1 MQSASRIVLLIAAAG
16 LAVAA
21 PLARDTLG
29 PSRADLDLARRK
41 VAVLESELSLA
52 RSRKPYLVVD
62 AQGKML
68 RYRLLGVTMREIP
81 LSGLRIDGLRREE
94 ERGTEGPLTLAGIVT
109 LKEKENDPRL
119 SPLTPEQIEAG
130 AADENVADALPP
142 EAPADFEVEFKQ
154 PLSLRVEGVAGKK
167 SVWSPSSWLSRLWR
181 GGGKGKE
188 PRVRLTAHLEETAAR
203 ELYRSL
209 IPGTRLLVV
218 PPAGFRLPDIGQEP
232 PSSVHKGRPPRVQP
246 RQPATPSQDVPFRIP
261 PPVAETPADGT
272 TTTVDEQDRSTGD
285 GSATPSEVE
294 EPQPTPEAPAQ
305 PAASPGPESGGGA

>member
-1 MQSASRIVLLIAAAG
+1 MQSPSRIVLVLAAAG

-21 PLARDTLG
+21 PLARGTTG

-41 VAVLESELSLA
+41 VAILESELSLA

-62 AQGKML
+62 AQDKRL

-81 LSGLRIDGLRREE
+81 LSGLRMDGLQRGDEG
-94 ERGTEGPLTLAGIVT
+94 GTEGPLTLAGIVT

-167 SVWSPSSWLSRLWR
+167 SVWSGPSSWWSRLWR
-181 GGGKGKE
+181 GGKGRE
-188 PRVRLTAHLEETAAR
+188 PRVRLTAHLDETAAR

-232 PSSVHKGRPPRVQP
+232 PRSINKGRPPRVQP
-246 RQPATPSQDVPFRIP
+246 PQPATPPQDVPFRIP
-261 PPVAETPADGT
+261 PPVAESPADGT

-294 EPQPTPEAPAQ
+294 EPQPTPELPAD
-305 PAASPGPESGGGA
+305 PAASPSPESPGGA